1 MTKVGKS
8 ILFIAAS
15 IFMMAA
21 SCSSSDK
28 DFLVTISTPYGDMKA
43 ILYDETPLHKENF
56 LKLSNEGFFDSL
68 LFHRVIKDFMIQ
80 GGDPNSKNAE
90 KGAPLGS
97 GGPGYT
103 VPAEFQSHLIHE
115 KGALSA
121 ARQGDNVNPKK
132 ESSGSQF
139 YIVQGKVWTEQELTL
154 DMNKLGLAARQM
166 ISDPQYDSIKQVLF
180 AIYESEGPEA
190 YGNKLVELSSYIAS
204 AMYVDVKKEFP
215 AERLSTYTTVGGA
228 PHLDDQ
234 YTVFGKVI
242 DGLDV
247 IDKIAEQATDP
258 RDRPVDDIIM
268 SVKVEEVKRKE
279 ITKKYGYEYPATE
292 K

>member
-204 AMYVDVKKEFP
+204 AMNVDVKKEFP